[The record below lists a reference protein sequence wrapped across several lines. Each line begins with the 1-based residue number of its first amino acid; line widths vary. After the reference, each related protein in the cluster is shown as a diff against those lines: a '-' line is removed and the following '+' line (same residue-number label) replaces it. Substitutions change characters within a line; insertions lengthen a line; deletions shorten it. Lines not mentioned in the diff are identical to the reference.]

1 MIYMS
6 MRSKQVVTTAV
17 LVPFFFI
24 MAAVVG
30 GAQTP
35 NIGGA
40 VEQATP
46 PPKEAPAKAKLPQI
60 EVMGD
65 DAEFSLED
73 GATLLVKDF
82 KIEGAEAG
90 DAEKLSAL
98 LASSRGRELTMG
110 QITEAANHL
119 TLFYRDRGYM
129 VAKAYLPK
137 QDASSGVLTI
147 RMILGSYGEITL
159 KNESAIR
166 DSLLQGVFDRVRSD
180 SPVIRRKGMERA
192 MMLVSEMPGGSM
204 PTMAITPG
212 AAEGTSDVQVGVP
225 GAPRLTG
232 YAMSNNQGSRYTGE
246 YRVYGGVDVN
256 TPFGVGD
263 RLSVTYMTT
272 DTTDLHSFRAAYEF
286 PLSVNG
292 LRGEVSAART
302 TYELGGI
309 YSDLGATGAATI
321 VEGLIKYPVV
331 KLRGETIDFS
341 AKLAHKRM
349 SDDIGAVDM
358 ENPRNATVLTLS
370 LGREA
375 FKDLSGHMLY
385 TQLSGGF
392 DIGSLNITDADQ
404 KDLDAAGANTDGAFS
419 KFNLDAAA
427 TLGLVGK
434 LSIRGSM
441 KFQKVVTGNNVDST
455 EQFFVSGSGG
465 VKAYSESVGF
475 DNGYLFGAELRQGL
489 PNFGQVRHSVGF
501 FVDTGRTW
509 AQKGAYALIDEY
521 TLTDTGPSYSI
532 NVWKFFGGVQVAIPV
547 GTVRGIGD
555 PGTRAL
561 FQAGLAF

>member
-1 MIYMS
+1 ML
-6 MRSKQVVTTAV
+6 MRSKRVMTTAV

-46 PPKEAPAKAKLPQI
+46 PPKEAPEKVKLPQI
-60 EVMGD
+60 EVIGG

-82 KIEGAEAG
+82 KIEGAEANDG
-90 DAEKLSAL
+90 AKLSAL
-98 LASSRGRELTMG
+98 LASSRGRELTMS
-110 QITEAANHL
+110 QITEAANQL
-119 TLFYRDRGYM
+119 TLFYRDRGYL

-147 RMILGSYGEITL
+147 RVILGSYGKITL

-166 DSLLQGVFDRVRSD
+166 DSLLQGVFDRVS
-180 SPVIRRKGMERA
+180 SNSSVIRRKGIERA
-192 MMLVSEMPGGSM
+192 MMLVNEMPGGSM

-212 AAEGTSDVQVGVP
+212 ASEGTSDLQVGVA
-225 GAPRLTG
+225 GAPRFTG
-232 YAMSNNQGSRYTGE
+232 YAMANNQGSRHTGE
-246 YRVYGGVDVN
+246 HRVYGGIDVN
-256 TPFGVGD
+256 TPFGIAD
-263 RLSVTYMTT
+263 KLSVTYMTT
-272 DTTDLHSFRAAYEF
+272 DTMDLHSFRTAYEV
-286 PLSVNG
+286 PLYVNG

-309 YSDLGATGAATI
+309 YSDLGATGSATI
-321 VEGLIKYPVV
+321 VEGGITYPVV

-341 AKLAHKRM
+341 ARLAHKRM
-349 SDDIGAVDM
+349 SDDIGTVGV
-358 ENPRNATVLTLS
+358 ENPRNATILTLL
-370 LGREA
+370 LGRNA
-375 FKDLSGHMLY
+375 FTDLSGHMLY
-385 TQLSGGF
+385 TRLSGGF
-392 DIGSLNITDADQ
+392 DIGSLDIKNADQ
-404 KDLDAAGANTDGAFS
+404 RELDEAGANTNGAFS
-419 KFNLDAAA
+419 KFNLDADA

-441 KFQKVVTGNNVDST
+441 KFQKVVTGNNVNST
-455 EQFFVSGSGG
+455 EQFFVSGSSG

-489 PNFGQVRHSVGF
+489 PNFGRVRHSVGF

-509 AQKGAYALIDEY
+509 AQKGSYALIDEY

-532 NVWKFFGGVQVAIPV
+532 NVWKFFGGIQVAIPV
-547 GTVRGIGD
+547 GTVHGIED